1 MGYTFTADEMRAL
14 SDAQK
19 DAIID
24 VVIAGVLADGQI
36 ADAEADKVDSEF
48 RKLDWGRSVEEMEEK
63 VKQSFTRINAFT
75 SPEQAFGLVK
85 SAAET
90 LADPALREK
99 TFALLMTVMYADRK
113 MSPNEKTV
121 LTVFA
126 TAFQLPLPKLAEMAE
141 AVKKGE

>member
-1 MGYTFTADEMRAL
+1 MGYTFTAEEMQGL

-24 VVIAGVLADGQI
+24 VVIAGVLADG
-36 ADAEADKVDSEF
+36 AVDEHEVSKFDSEI
-48 RKLDWGRSVEEMEEK
+48 RKVALGRSESQMDDTIK
-63 VKQSFTRINAFT
+63 TSFAKINAFE

-85 SAAET
+85 SAADT
-90 LADPALREK
+90 LNDPVIREK
-99 TFALLMTVMYADRK
+99 TFALLMTVMYADQK

-126 TAFQLPLPKLAEMAE
+126 TAFQIPLPKLAELSE
-141 AVKKGE
+141 AVKKGG